1 MNLETLCTAAGIFC
15 PPEQKDALI
24 RGVFTDSRD
33 VGRDSLYICIPGLRQ
48 NGHDFIG
55 QAVER
60 GARWILCQTGESYPI
75 LPGITYLEAKNT
87 RRTASVI
94 LDAFYGFPSRRMR
107 FIGVTGTNG
116 KTTVTHLL
124 RSILESALFR
134 CGLIGTVGCESAG
147 RVLANT
153 MRDATAN
160 MTTPDPPQLYRMLAE
175 MVRDGVEYVLME
187 VTSHALALGKLE
199 PIRFDAAIFT
209 NLTPDHLDFHKTM
222 EAYAAAKGELFEKS
236 SLSIINIDSPWGEYM
251 ISRSKGRVVTCS
263 QKGYRADYHAEIT
276 APADRE
282 GANFGLVSNRFRL
295 QLRCGI
301 PGAFSVMNAMQAAVC
316 ARELGLSAAA
326 LRDGLASVAGVKG
339 RMERLKFGSGSDLTV
354 ILDYAHTPD
363 ALEKLLRTAKD
374 LCTEGQ
380 HTTVVFGCGGD
391 RDQTKRPLMG
401 AVAERYADRVIV
413 TSDNSR
419 SEEPDDIIRAILTGM
434 SDPQAVTVIP
444 NRADA
449 IREAILGAD
458 PGDLIL
464 LAGKGHEEYEITK
477 AGKFPFS
484 ERTIA
489 AQAMR
494 ERLNRKREHGEM
506 I

>member
-15 PPEQKDALI
+15 PPEQKDFSVK
-24 RGVFTDSRD
+24 GVFTDSRD
-33 VGRDSLYICIPGLRQ
+33 VKADSLYICIPGLRQ

-55 QAVER
+55 QAAEQ
-60 GARWILCQTGESYPI
+60 GARWILCQAGESYPI
-75 LPGITYLEAKNT
+75 LPGLTYLETKNT
-87 RRTASVI
+87 RRAASVI
-94 LDAFYGFPSRRMR
+94 FDAFYGFPSRRMR

-147 RVLANT
+147 RPLVNT
-153 MRDATAN
+153 MRDSTAN
-160 MTTPDPPQLYRMLAE
+160 MTTPDPPELYRMLAE
-175 MVRDGVEYVLME
+175 MVKDGVEYVLME

-222 EAYAAAKGELFEKS
+222 EAYAEAKGELFEKS
-236 SLSIINIDSPWGEYM
+236 ALCVVNADSPWADYM
-251 ISRSKGRVVTCS
+251 ISRSRGRVVTCS
-263 QKGYRADYHAEIT
+263 QKERKADYHAEGVLPT
-276 APADRE
+276 DRE
-282 GANFGLVSNRFRL
+282 GATFQLVSNRFRL

-316 ARELGLSAAA
+316 ARELGLGAAA

-339 RMERLKFGSGSDLTV
+339 RMERLKLGSGADVSV

-374 LCTEGQ
+374 LCTDGQ
-380 HTTVVFGCGGD
+380 HTVLVFGCGGD

-419 SEEPDDIIRAILTGM
+419 SEEPEEIIKAILSGM
-434 SDPQAVTVIP
+434 QRPQTARVIP
-444 NRADA
+444 DRADA

-489 AQAMR
+489 MKAMQ
-494 ERLNRKREHGEM
+494 ERLRGENT
-506 I
+506 

>member
-1 MNLETLCTAAGIFC
+1 MNLETLCMAAGIFC
-15 PPEQKDALI
+15 PPEQKDFPVAGI
-24 RGVFTDSRD
+24 YTDSRD
-33 VGRDSLYICIPGLRQ
+33 VKPNGLFICISGLHR
-48 NGHDFIG
+48 NGHDFIA
-55 QAVER
+55 QAAEQ
-60 GARWILCQTGESYPI
+60 GAKWVLCQAGESYPI
-75 LPGITYLEAKNT
+75 LPGIVYLEAENT
-87 RRTASVI
+87 RRATSVI
-94 LDAFYGFPSRRMR
+94 FDAFYGFPSRRLR

-124 RSILESALFR
+124 RSILESAMFR

-147 RVLANT
+147 RPLPNT
-153 MRDATAN
+153 MRDSTAN
-160 MTTPDPPQLYRMLAE
+160 MTTPDPPELYRMLSE

-222 EAYAAAKGELFEKS
+222 EAYARAKGELFEKS
-236 SLSIINIDSPWGEYM
+236 AVCIINVDSPWSDYM
-251 ISRSKGRVVTCS
+251 IERSHGRVVTCS
-263 QKGYRADYHAEIT
+263 QKGSRSDYHVENIT
-276 APADRE
+276 PTDRD
-282 GANFGLVSNRFRL
+282 GVSFRLVSDRFRL

-316 ARELGLSAAA
+316 AKEIGIGADA
-326 LRDGLASVAGVKG
+326 LRDGLSAAAGVKG
-339 RMERLKFGSGSDLTV
+339 RMERLKFGLGADLSV

-363 ALEKLLRTAKD
+363 ALEKLLRTARD
-374 LCTEGQ
+374 LCTDRQ
-380 HTTVVFGCGGD
+380 HTVLVFGCGGD

-419 SEEPDDIIRAILTGM
+419 SEDPVEIIRAILSGM
-434 SDPQAVTVIP
+434 RDPQKVTVIVQ
-444 NRADA
+444 RAEA
-449 IREAILGAD
+449 IRRAILDAE
-458 PGDLIL
+458 PGDIVL

-477 AGKFPFS
+477 DGKFPFS
-484 ERTIA
+484 ERKIA
-489 AQAMR
+489 AEAMQ
-494 ERLNRKREHGEM
+494 ERLRGGN